1 LNGGP
6 AQAIESDGS
15 VWMIDLEITLAQAF
29 GWSLRDIDETDIES
43 LLPFVARIG
52 KQKSAAGGKPETA
65 YCDEVNWL

>member
-1 LNGGP
+1 
-6 AQAIESDGS
+6 
-15 VWMIDLEITLAQAF
+15 MIDLEITLVQAF

-52 KQKSAAGGKPETA
+52 KQKSAAGGKSEEA